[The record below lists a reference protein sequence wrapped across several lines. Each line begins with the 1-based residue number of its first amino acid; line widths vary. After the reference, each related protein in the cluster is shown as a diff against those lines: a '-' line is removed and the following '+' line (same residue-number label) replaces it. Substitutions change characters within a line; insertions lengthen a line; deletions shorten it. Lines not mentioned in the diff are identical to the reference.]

1 MSKSKLKLH
10 LDSVLSFTM
19 VAGLFLLSG
28 LFFDFYYDLNDD
40 VLLKDIV
47 SGAYSGSPDAHSIQ
61 MLYPLSFIISLFY
74 QLIPVLPWQGIFL
87 CGCHGV
93 CFYLIAKRS
102 LSFAKKK
109 WAKVVLLVTEAALVL
124 TLFLW
129 EFVVVQY
136 TITAALLAACA
147 CFLVF
152 TQPMAHACLSE
163 YDIQKKEVDIQSNK
177 NTVLLFVKDNIVAIV
192 LVVLA
197 YNVRSEMLL
206 LMSPFIALSG
216 ILKWSLEKKVFAKE
230 TIKKYLS
237 LIGAILL
244 GMGLSLVVDMLAY
257 CGKDWKE
264 FRDFFDA
271 RTRVY
276 DYTWYPEYEE
286 AEEFYRGIGMTP
298 GKVELIDNYNF
309 GLDESIDAET
319 LWSIAEYAD
328 ETDIKEPLI
337 NRLKAALVDYKWR
350 TFHEQDA
357 PYNFIVLTAYGM
369 VAALALVFKDKS
381 ALWKLPLAVIFR
393 TIPWMYV
400 ILANRVPA
408 RISHP
413 LYYIDLIILCAWM
426 FSYYQK
432 NEDRLGE
439 YGTTETGQANSSE
452 TVAEDKTIAQKY
464 VGCQR
469 SLAMCVMLLLMY
481 ALIQLPN
488 MWQKLDAE
496 MERRESV
503 NTVMQAF
510 DAYAEANPDNYYY
523 MDVYSTVDFSEKM
536 FADVDNSQKNY
547 DILGGWAS
555 GSPLQKQST
564 AKYHK
569 DMLSRAE
576 LLLQDN
582 FYFVIEEG
590 RDISFLEDFYRT
602 FGIVVTIEH
611 IAAVTEQGVFE
622 DEILAESVL
631 GNEIP
636 VEGISEDES
645 VPEDR
650 TLVIYRV
657 VSQGTVRHE

>member
-28 LFFDFYYDLNDD
+28 LFFDYYYDLNDD

-87 CGCHGV
+87 CGCHGI

-102 LSFAKKK
+102 LSFAKNNWTKL
-109 WAKVVLLVTEAALVL
+109 VLLITEAALIL

-129 EFVVVQY
+129 ELVVVQY

-147 CFLVF
+147 CFLVY
-152 TQPMAHACLSE
+152 T
-163 YDIQKKEVDIQSNK
+163 NK
-177 NTVLLFVKDNIVAIV
+177 TEKNITAII
-192 LVVLA
+192 LVILA
-197 YNVRSEMLL
+197 YNIRSEMLL
-206 LMSPFIALSG
+206 LMSPFIALTG
-216 ILKWSLEKKVFAKE
+216 ILKWSLEKQVFAKE

-237 LIGAILL
+237 LVGVILL
-244 GMGLSLVVDMLAY
+244 GMGLSLVVDMFAY
-257 CGKDWKE
+257 SGKDWKE

-357 PYNFIVLTAYGM
+357 PYNFFVLAAYGM
-369 VAALALVFKDKS
+369 VAALALVFKDKT
-381 ALWKLPLAVIFR
+381 ALWKLPIAVVFR

-413 LYYIDLIILCAWM
+413 LYYIELIILCAWM

-432 NEDRLGE
+432 NENNSGE
-439 YGTTETGQANSSE
+439 YGLKESGHNVLPNDAEIKKYEGHKRS
-452 TVAEDKTIAQKY
+452 VA
-464 VGCQR
+464 
-469 SLAMCVMLLLMY
+469 LCVVLLLVY
-481 ALIQLPN
+481 SLIQLPN

-503 NTVMQAF
+503 NAVMQAF
-510 DAYAEANPDNYYY
+510 DAYAEANPENYYY

-564 AKYHK
+564 AKYYK

-602 FGIVVTIEH
+602 FGIVVTIES
-611 IAAVTEQGVFE
+611 V
-622 DEILAESVL
+622 DEISAED
-631 GNEIP
+631 
-636 VEGISEDES
+636 ISEDKLS
-645 VPEDR
+645 IEDR
-650 TLVIYRV
+650 ALVVYKIIAN
-657 VSQGTVRHE
+657 GTVQNKTGLEL